1 MNKFFYLVLTT
12 LHLSKTV
19 IYDFWYDYV
28 EPIYDKNAKPFC
40 RDRDKLRCSCKNM
53 KFIKILQ
60 KMLRQD
66 FTDQTNRPLPKGKM
80 KK

>member
-1 MNKFFYLVLTT
+1 MNKLFYLVLTT

-28 EPIYDKNAKPFC
+28 EPIYNKNAKPC
-40 RDRDKLRCSCKNM
+40 YRDRDKLRCSRKNM

-66 FTDQTNRPLPKGKM
+66 FTDQTNRPLSKGKI